1 MAIDIIKRQ
10 DQLILSQITF
20 CLDIDS
26 WKRYKSEVPLKWKF
40 VKFEKN
46 NRDEIPE
53 SSGVYGFFIKPSV
66 AGFQE
71 NSYLIYIG
79 KAGDNSKNNLRK
91 RFMQYYNGMKGD
103 RRPKLNRALK
113 KWEKYIYFYYSSI
126 ADKRY
131 SLSKLEE
138 DLNNAFVPPYNE
150 NDFSTEVRK
159 IVKVLR

>member
-66 AGFQE
+66 AGFGA
-71 NSYLIYIG
+71 SG
-79 KAGDNSKNNLRK
+79 KSVAK
-91 RFMQYYNGMKGD
+91 RIPLTGCYHHMIKSGC
-103 RRPKLNRALK
+103 A
-113 KWEKYIYFYYSSI
+113 
-126 ADKRY
+126 A
-131 SLSKLEE
+131 
-138 DLNNAFVPPYNE
+138 
-150 NDFSTEVRK
+150 
-159 IVKVLR
+159 